1 MQRTILGLCV
11 KPIDGID
18 SLHDESTSIQVS
30 EVQRTMDAQHVYSGE
45 AASIDSR
52 VEEAAPMIDSDGEIS
67 TAEMSFEK
75 RTHSEWL
82 AMPDAKPGFVAI
94 DTSDAEFVFSNIGIH
109 NGGLVLRAS
118 FALNGFVDD
127 LVSKGATI
135 WQILWSDG
143 DESGAW
149 YPASGSP
156 EKITDH
162 ALKGQIQQ
170 VGFQMMDDGRF
181 VRGTVAR
188 SGYCELY
195 NPQMAPESMAEW
207 LRDHLLQHSGVEGLG
222 SASEIAEKNVD
233 PDDVEEALEDQQG
246 SDEEDQEEPPRDE
259 QLASLNQ
266 LDSVTVTEGGDE
278 T

>member
-11 KPIDGID
+11 KPIDGVD
-18 SLHDESTSIQVS
+18 SLHDEDTSLQVN
-30 EVQRTMDAQHVYSGE
+30 EVQQTMGGQHVYAGE
-45 AASIDSR
+45 AASIGSWVDKD
-52 VEEAAPMIDSDGEIS
+52 APNIHSDGTIS
-67 TAEMSFEK
+67 TVEMSFEK

-94 DTSDAEFVFSNIGIH
+94 DTSDAEFVFSNIGVH

-118 FALNGFVDD
+118 FALDGFVDD
-127 LVSKGATI
+127 LISSGATI

-143 DESGAW
+143 EESGSW
-149 YPASGSP
+149 YPANDSP

-195 NPQMAPESMAEW
+195 DPDMSPESMAVW

-222 SASEIAEKNVD
+222 SASEIAEQNVD
-233 PDDVEEALEDQQG
+233 SDDVEEALEEQQA
-246 SDEEDQEEPPRDE
+246 SDEEEEEEAPRDE
-259 QLASLNQ
+259 QLASLDQ
-266 LDSVTVTEGGDE
+266 LDSVTVSNGGKSR
-278 T
+278 